1 MRSNK
6 WLILTLIVS
15 LGANIALV
23 GFLVGRA
30 SSIDLRPGRLDPTF
44 GFARILPELPQSRH
58 DALRPLVREH
68 IRSVRPS
75 IREIRSAQRRL
86 GTVLLAEPFERSQ
99 LESALARFREHLAAS
114 QVASHASFVALVEQL
129 TPTERKLLVEVL
141 QRQPRHGGRR
151 AAGGGPLLPDQKPPP
166 DNR

>member
-1 MRSNK
+1 MNSNK

-44 GFARILPELPQSRH
+44 GFARILPELPQSRV

-68 IRSVRPS
+68 MRSVRPS

-86 GTVLLAEPFERSQ
+86 SAVLLEEPFERSQ

-114 QVASHASFVALVEQL
+114 QVASHASYVALVEQL
-129 TPTERKLLVEVL
+129 TPPERRLLVEVL
-141 QRQPRHGGRR
+141 QRQPQHRGPRGAGGR
-151 AAGGGPLLPDQKPPP
+151 PPPPDQKPQP
-166 DNR
+166 DNG